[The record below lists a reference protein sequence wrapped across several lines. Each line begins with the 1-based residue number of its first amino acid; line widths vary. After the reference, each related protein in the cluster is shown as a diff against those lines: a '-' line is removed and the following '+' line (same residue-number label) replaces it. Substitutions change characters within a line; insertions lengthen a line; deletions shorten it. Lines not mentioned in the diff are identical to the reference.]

1 MSTRRV
7 VVVGAGVTGLTVAY
21 RLLAAGHDA
30 NGAKLEVTV
39 LEERPLLGGNIVTE
53 RSGGFVIDGG
63 PDSFVVMRPQAKA
76 LCEDL
81 GLGDHLIPTTPR
93 NRRVF
98 VALNGGLVQMPEGLS
113 LGVPTRVWPMVRT
126 PLVSWVG
133 KARMA
138 LDLVL
143 PKGPTDSDESI
154 GHFVR
159 RRLGDE
165 AATQLAEP
173 ILGGIYVG
181 NVDALSLRATFPQ
194 LLEQEQKYGSLIRGA
209 VAQMA
214 ARALAAGNKE
224 TPSAFLSL
232 LGGMGELIDTLASKI
247 RRAGGTLRVG
257 APVAAIKAGQG
268 DTKSPRFLVQIAGDV
283 GETIEADDVILCTPA
298 YSAADA
304 LDTLDRPLSALLRQT
319 PYISSATVVVAY
331 RRADMPHALDATGLV
346 VPKSEKRRILAATFI
361 SSKWAGRAPSDAVLL
376 RVFVGGHR
384 DPGALALGDD
394 ALVTLA
400 REELG
405 AFVGV
410 RVKPMLARVFR
421 YERANAQPSIGH
433 LARVKRA
440 RALAEAH
447 PGLQFAGAAFDGVGI
462 PDCVRQANDAAA
474 NVIGGARNH
483 ARTR

>member
-7 VVVGAGVTGLTVAY
+7 VVIGGGVTGLTAAY
-21 RLLAAGHDA
+21 RILAAGQDA
-30 NGAKLEVTV
+30 SGTKLEVTV
-39 LEERPLLGGNIVTE
+39 LEERPRLGGNIVTE

-63 PDSFVVMRPQAKA
+63 PDSFVAMRPQAKA

-81 GLGDHLIPTTPR
+81 GLGDRLIPTTPR

-126 PLVSWVG
+126 PLVSWFG

-138 LDLVL
+138 LDLVI
-143 PKGPTDSDESI
+143 PKGPTDGDESI

-209 VAQMA
+209 IAQMA
-214 ARALAAGNKE
+214 ARKPAPGKE
-224 TPSAFLSL
+224 PASAFLSL

-247 RRAGGTLRVG
+247 GKLGGTIRVG
-257 APVAAIKAGQG
+257 APVAAISAGPDG
-268 DTKSPRFLVQIAGDV
+268 AKSPRFLVRIGGDAA
-283 GETIEADDVILCTPA
+283 ETIEADDVIVCTPA
-298 YSAADA
+298 YAAADA

-331 RRADMPHALDATGLV
+331 RRADVPHALDATGLV
-346 VPKSEKRRILAATFI
+346 VPKSEKRRVLAATFI

-384 DPGALALGDD
+384 DPGALALSDD
-394 ALVTLA
+394 ALITLA

-433 LARVKRA
+433 LGRVKRA
-440 RALAEAH
+440 RALAETH

-474 NVIGGARNH
+474 NVVG
-483 ARTR
+483 

>member
-1 MSTRRV
+1 MSSRRV
-7 VVVGAGVTGLTVAY
+7 VVVGGGVTGLTVAY
-21 RLLAAGHDA
+21 RILAAGHDA

-39 LEERPLLGGNIVTE
+39 LEERPRLGGNIVTE

-81 GLGDHLIPTTPR
+81 GLGDRLIPTTKR

-98 VALNGGLVQMPEGLS
+98 VAHSGGLVQMPEGLS

-126 PLVSWVG
+126 PLVSWLG

-138 LDLVL
+138 LDLVI
-143 PKGPTDSDESI
+143 PKGSTEGDESI
-154 GHFVR
+154 GHFMR
-159 RRLGDE
+159 RRLGNE

-209 VAQMA
+209 IAQMA
-214 ARALAAGNKE
+214 ARARATGTT

-232 LGGMGELIDTLASKI
+232 LGGMGELIDTLASTI
-247 RRAGGTLRVG
+247 GRAGGTIRVG
-257 APVAAIKAGQG
+257 APVAAITAGPEG
-268 DTKSPRFLVQIAGDV
+268 AKSPRFLVRIAGDEA
-283 GETIEADDVILCTPA
+283 ETIEADDVIVCTPA
-298 YSAADA
+298 YAAADA
-304 LDTLDRPLSALLRQT
+304 LDSLDRPLSALLRQT

-331 RRADMPHALDATGLV
+331 RRADVPHALDATGLV
-346 VPKSEKRRILAATFI
+346 VPKSEKRRVLAATFI
-361 SSKWAGRAPSDAVLL
+361 SSKWAGRAPADAVLL

-394 ALVTLA
+394 GLVTLA

-433 LARVKRA
+433 TGRVKRA

-474 NVIGGARNH
+474 NVIG
-483 ARTR
+483 

>member
-7 VVVGAGVTGLTVAY
+7 VVVGGGVTGLTVAY
-21 RLLAAGHDA
+21 RLLTAGQTA
-30 NGAKLEVTV
+30 SGAKLEVTV
-39 LEERPLLGGNIVTE
+39 LEERPRLGGNIVTE
-53 RSGGFVIDGG
+53 RRDGFVIDGG
-63 PDSFVVMRPQAKA
+63 PDSFVAMRPQAKA

-98 VALNGGLVQMPEGLS
+98 VALDGGLVQMPEGLS

-126 PLVSWVG
+126 PLVSWRG

-138 LDLVL
+138 LDLVI
-143 PKGPTDSDESI
+143 PKGPTSGDESI

-209 VAQMA
+209 IAQMA
-214 ARALAAGNKE
+214 ARARAAGTT

-247 RRAGGTLRVG
+247 GKAGGTIRVG
-257 APVAAIKAGQG
+257 APVAAITAAPDGS
-268 DTKSPRFLVQIAGDV
+268 KSPRFLVRIAGDAA
-283 GETIEADDVILCTPA
+283 ETIEADDVILCTPA
-298 YSAADA
+298 YAAADA

-331 RRADMPHALDATGLV
+331 RRADVPHALDATGLV
-346 VPKSEKRRILAATFI
+346 VPKSEKRRVLAATFI
-361 SSKWAGRAPSDAVLL
+361 SSKWTGRAPADAVLL

-384 DPGALALGDD
+384 DPGALALDD
-394 ALVTLA
+394 EQLIALA

-405 AFVGV
+405 SLVGV

-433 LARVKRA
+433 LDRVKRA
-440 RALAEAH
+440 RALAGAH

-474 NVIGGARNH
+474 NVIG
-483 ARTR
+483 

>member
-7 VVVGAGVTGLTVAY
+7 VVIGGGVTGLTVAY
-21 RLLAAGHDA
+21 RILAARQDA
-30 NGAKLEVTV
+30 RGTKLEVTV
-39 LEERPLLGGNIVTE
+39 LEERPRLGGNIVTE
-53 RSGGFVIDGG
+53 RRDGFVIDGG
-63 PDSFVVMRPQAKA
+63 PDSFVAMRPQAKA
-76 LCEDL
+76 LCDDL
-81 GLGDHLIPTTPR
+81 GLGDRLIPTTPR

-126 PLVSWVG
+126 PLVSWLG

-138 LDLVL
+138 LDLL
-143 PKGPTDSDESI
+143 IPKGPTDGDESI

-159 RRLGDE
+159 RRLGTE
-165 AATQLAEP
+165 AASQLAEP

-209 VAQMA
+209 IAQMA
-214 ARALAAGNKE
+214 ARKLASGDKE

-232 LGGMGELIDTLASKI
+232 LGGMGELIDTLASAIGKL
-247 RRAGGTLRVG
+247 GGTIRVG
-257 APVAAIKAGQG
+257 APVAAISAGS
-268 DTKSPRFLVQIAGDV
+268 DSAKSPRFLVRIGGDAA
-283 GETIEADDVILCTPA
+283 ETIAADDVIVCTPA
-298 YSAADA
+298 YAAADA

-331 RRADMPHALDATGLV
+331 RRADVPHALDATGLV
-346 VPKSEKRRILAATFI
+346 VPKSEKRRVLAATFI

-384 DPGALALGDD
+384 DPGALALSDD
-394 ALVTLA
+394 ALIALA

-410 RVKPMLARVFR
+410 RVTPMLARVFR

-433 LARVKRA
+433 LGRVKRA
-440 RALAEAH
+440 RALAETH

-462 PDCVRQANDAAA
+462 PDCVRQANDAAK
-474 NVIGGARNH
+474 NVVG
-483 ARTR
+483 

>member
-1 MSTRRV
+1 MATRRV
-7 VVVGAGVTGLTVAY
+7 VVVGAGVTGLTAAY
-21 RLLAAGHDA
+21 RLLAAGRDA
-30 NGAKLEVTV
+30 AGAKIDVTV
-39 LEERPLLGGNIVTE
+39 LEERPRLGGNIVTE

-63 PDSFVVMRPQAKA
+63 PDSFVAMRPQAKA

-81 GLGDHLIPTTPR
+81 GLGDRLIPTTPR

-98 VALNGGLVQMPEGLS
+98 VARNGGLVQMPEGLS
-113 LGVPTRVWPMVRT
+113 LGVPTKVWPMVRT
-126 PLVSWVG
+126 PLVSWLG

-138 LDLVL
+138 LDLVI
-143 PKGPTDSDESI
+143 PKGPTDVDESI

-165 AATQLAEP
+165 AAMQLAEP

-194 LLEQEQKYGSLIRGA
+194 LLEQEQKHGSLIRGA
-209 VAQMA
+209 IAQMA
-214 ARALAAGNKE
+214 ARARAADNNE

-232 LGGMGELIDTLASKI
+232 LGGMGELIDTLAMKI
-247 RRAGGTLRVG
+247 GKAGGTIRVG
-257 APVAAIKAGQG
+257 APVAAITAAPDGS
-268 DTKSPRFLVQIAGDV
+268 KSPRFLVRIGGNEA
-283 GETIEADDVILCTPA
+283 ETIEADDVILCTPA
-298 YSAADA
+298 YAAADA
-304 LDTLDRPLSALLRQT
+304 LDPLDRPLSALLRQT

-331 RRADMPHALDATGLV
+331 RRADVPHALDATGLV
-346 VPKSEKRRILAATFI
+346 VPKSEKRRVLAATFI
-361 SSKWAGRAPSDAVLL
+361 SSKWVGRAPSDAVLL

-384 DPGALALGDD
+384 DPGALTLGDD
-394 ALVTLA
+394 VLIDLA

-421 YERANAQPSIGH
+421 YERANAQPSLGH
-433 LARVKRA
+433 LDRVKRA
-440 RALAEAH
+440 RALAETH
-447 PGLQFAGAAFDGVGI
+447 PGLQLAGAAFDGVGI

-474 NVIGGARNH
+474 NVVG
-483 ARTR
+483 

>member
-1 MSTRRV
+1 VSVRRV
-7 VVVGAGVTGLTVAY
+7 VVVGGGVTGLTAAY
-21 RLLAAGHDA
+21 RILAAGHDA
-30 NGAKLEVTV
+30 SGAKLEVTV
-39 LEERPLLGGNIVTE
+39 LEERARLGGNIVTE

-63 PDSFVVMRPQAKA
+63 PDSFVTLRPQAKA

-81 GLGDHLIPTTPR
+81 GLGDRLIPTTPR

-98 VALNGGLVQMPEGLS
+98 VALHGGLVQMPEGLS

-143 PKGPTDSDESI
+143 PKGSADGDESI

-165 AATQLAEP
+165 AAAQLAEP

-209 VAQMA
+209 IAQMA
-214 ARALAAGNKE
+214 ARSLAAGKSKE
-224 TPSAFLSL
+224 APSAFLSL

-247 RRAGGTLRVG
+247 KKAGGTIRVG
-257 APVAAIKAGQG
+257 APVAAIKAGPA
-268 DTKSPRFLVQIAGDV
+268 DTKSPRFLVQIAGEIN
-283 GETIEADDVILCTPA
+283 ETIEADDVIVCTPA
-298 YSAADA
+298 YAAADA
-304 LDTLDRPLSALLRQT
+304 IDTLDRPLSALLRQT

-331 RRADMPHALDATGLV
+331 RRADVPHALDATGLV
-346 VPKSEKRRILAATFI
+346 VPKSEKRRVLAATFI
-361 SSKWAGRAPSDAVLL
+361 SSKWAGRAPSDAVLM

-394 ALVTLA
+394 ALIALA

-433 LARVKRA
+433 LGRVKRA
-440 RALAEAH
+440 RALATTH

-474 NVIGGARNH
+474 NVVG
-483 ARTR
+483 

>member
-1 MSTRRV
+1 MSIRRV
-7 VVVGAGVTGLTVAY
+7 VVVGGGVTGLTAAY
-21 RLLAAGHDA
+21 RILAAGHDA
-30 NGAKLEVTV
+30 SGRKLEVTV
-39 LEERPLLGGNIVTE
+39 LEERPRLGGNIVTE
-53 RSGGFVIDGG
+53 RRDGFVIDGG
-63 PDSFVVMRPQAKA
+63 PDSFVVLRPQAKA
-76 LCEDL
+76 LCDDL
-81 GLGDHLIPTTPR
+81 GLGDRLIPTTPR

-98 VALNGGLVQMPEGLS
+98 VAHDGGLVQMPEGLS

-138 LDLVL
+138 LDLVI
-143 PKGPTDSDESI
+143 PKGSTEGDESI

-214 ARALAAGNKE
+214 ARARAAGSKE

-247 RRAGGTLRVG
+247 GKAGGVIRVG
-257 APVAAIKAGQG
+257 APVVAITTGPA
-268 DTKSPRFLVQIAGDV
+268 DTKSPRFLVQLGGA
-283 GETIEADDVILCTPA
+283 EAERLPADDVIVCIPA
-298 YSAADA
+298 YAAADA
-304 LDTLDRPLSALLRQT
+304 LDALDRPLSALLRQT

-331 RRADMPHALDATGLV
+331 RRADVPHALDATGLV
-346 VPKSEKRRILAATFI
+346 VPKREKRRVLAATFI

-394 ALVTLA
+394 ALIALA
-400 REELG
+400 REELAG
-405 AFVGV
+405 LVGV

-421 YERANAQPSIGH
+421 YERGNAQPSIGH
-433 LARVKRA
+433 LDRVARA
-440 RALAEAH
+440 RALAAAH
-447 PGLQFAGAAFDGVGI
+447 PGLQLAGAAFDGVGI

-474 NVIGGARNH
+474 RIVG
-483 ARTR
+483 

>member
-1 MSTRRV
+1 MSTRHV
-7 VVVGAGVTGLTVAY
+7 VVVGGGVTGLTAAY
-21 RLLAAGHDA
+21 RILAAGHDA
-30 NGAKLEVTV
+30 KGAKLEVTV
-39 LEERPLLGGNIVTE
+39 LEERPRLGGNIVTE
-53 RSGGFVIDGG
+53 RRDGFVIDGG
-63 PDSFVVMRPQAKA
+63 PDSFVAMRPQAKA

-98 VALNGGLVQMPEGLS
+98 VALKGGLVQMPEGLS

-138 LDLVL
+138 LDLVI
-143 PKGPTDSDESI
+143 PKGPKDGDESI

-159 RRLGDE
+159 RRLGAE
-165 AATQLAEP
+165 AASQLAEP

-181 NVDALSLRATFPQ
+181 NVDTLSLRATFPQ

-209 VAQMA
+209 IAQMA
-214 ARALAAGNKE
+214 ARARAAGTT

-232 LGGMGELIDTLASKI
+232 LGGMGELIDALATRIGK
-247 RRAGGTLRVG
+247 AGGTIRVG
-257 APVAAIKAGQG
+257 APVAAITAGP
-268 DTKSPRFLVQIAGDV
+268 DATKSPRFLVRIAGDAA
-283 GETIEADDVILCTPA
+283 ETIEADDVIVCTPA
-298 YSAADA
+298 YAAADA
-304 LDTLDRPLSALLRQT
+304 LDPLDRPLSALLRQT

-331 RRADMPHALDATGLV
+331 RRADVPHPLDATGLV
-346 VPKSEKRRILAATFI
+346 VPKSENRRVLAATFI
-361 SSKWAGRAPSDAVLL
+361 SSKWTGRAPSDAVLL

-384 DPGALALGDD
+384 DPGALALDD
-394 ALVTLA
+394 EQLIALA

-433 LARVKRA
+433 LDRVKRA
-440 RALAEAH
+440 RALAEGH

-474 NVIGGARNH
+474 NVIG
-483 ARTR
+483 